1 MVLQHQ
7 KDQLEID
14 YKGFKHISF
23 DLWLTLIKSNPEF
36 KIKRNLLFKDYFEI
50 ESPIE
55 KVSQQ
60 LRYYDVVCNTI
71 NERTG
76 LNIDTNEIYLSIL
89 ASLDVPIQGIP
100 LSKLEGF
107 YTESERL
114 FLSYKPTL
122 IYSNTKDYLKIIK
135 SEGIGLNILSNT
147 GFIKGFT
154 LKKLMAFYEL
164 EECFNFQIYSDE
176 CGFSKPN
183 KKIFD
188 LVHKEVPHID
198 KSQILHVGDN
208 EIADYKGAL
217 EYGFKAHLIKQ

>member
-1 MVLQHQ
+1 
-7 KDQLEID
+7 
-14 YKGFKHISF
+14 
-23 DLWLTLIKSNPEF
+23 
-36 KIKRNLLFKDYFEI
+36 LFKDYFEI

-76 LNIDTNEIYLSIL
+76 LNIDTNEIYLFIL
-89 ASLDVPIQGIP
+89 ASLDVPIQGIQ

-135 SEGIGLNILSNT
+135 SEGIGINILSNT

>member
-1 MVLQHQ
+1 MVLQYQ

-76 LNIDTNEIYLSIL
+76 LNIDTNEIYLFIL
-89 ASLDVPIQGIP
+89 ASLDVPIQGIQ

-135 SEGIGLNILSNT
+135 SEGIGINILSNT
-147 GFIKGFT
+147 GCIKGFT

>member
-1 MVLQHQ
+1 MVLPHQ

-76 LNIDTNEIYLSIL
+76 LNIDTNEIYLFIL
-89 ASLDVPIQGIP
+89 ASLDVPIQGIQ

-135 SEGIGLNILSNT
+135 SEGIGINILSNT

-183 KKIFD
+183 KKMFD

>member
-1 MVLQHQ
+1 M
-7 KDQLEID
+7 
-14 YKGFKHISF
+14 
-23 DLWLTLIKSNPEF
+23 
-36 KIKRNLLFKDYFEI
+36 
-50 ESPIE
+50 
-55 KVSQQ
+55 
-60 LRYYDVVCNTI
+60 
-71 NERTG
+71 
-76 LNIDTNEIYLSIL
+76 
-89 ASLDVPIQGIP
+89 DVPIQGIQ

-135 SEGIGLNILSNT
+135 SEGIGINILSNT

-188 LVHKEVPHID
+188 LVKEGLNDMAEID
-198 KSQILHVGDN
+198 KLDKKTLN
-208 EIADYKGAL
+208 EILDKV
-217 EYGFKAHLIKQ
+217 EKRIK

>member
-76 LNIDTNEIYLSIL
+76 LNIDTNEIYLFIL
-89 ASLDVPIQGIP
+89 ASLDVPIQGIQ

-135 SEGIGLNILSNT
+135 SEGIGINILSNT

>member
-1 MVLQHQ
+1 MVLQYQ

-76 LNIDTNEIYLSIL
+76 LNIDTNEIYLFIL
-89 ASLDVPIQGIP
+89 ASLDVPIQGIQ

-135 SEGIGLNILSNT
+135 SEGIGINILSNT

-217 EYGFKAHLIKQ
+217 EYGFKARLIKQ

>member
-76 LNIDTNEIYLSIL
+76 LNIDTNEIYLFIL
-89 ASLDVPIQGIP
+89 ASLDVPIQGIQ

-135 SEGIGLNILSNT
+135 SE
-147 GFIKGFT
+147 
-154 LKKLMAFYEL
+154 
-164 EECFNFQIYSDE
+164 
-176 CGFSKPN
+176 
-183 KKIFD
+183 
-188 LVHKEVPHID
+188 
-198 KSQILHVGDN
+198 
-208 EIADYKGAL
+208 
-217 EYGFKAHLIKQ
+217 

>member
-1 MVLQHQ
+1 MVLQYQ

-76 LNIDTNEIYLSIL
+76 LNIDTNEIYLFIL
-89 ASLDVPIQGIP
+89 ASLDVPIQGIQ

-114 FLSYKPTL
+114 FLSYKPT
-122 IYSNTKDYLKIIK
+122 
-135 SEGIGLNILSNT
+135 
-147 GFIKGFT
+147 
-154 LKKLMAFYEL
+154 
-164 EECFNFQIYSDE
+164 
-176 CGFSKPN
+176 
-183 KKIFD
+183 
-188 LVHKEVPHID
+188 
-198 KSQILHVGDN
+198 
-208 EIADYKGAL
+208 
-217 EYGFKAHLIKQ
+217 

>member
-1 MVLQHQ
+1 MVLQYQ

-76 LNIDTNEIYLSIL
+76 LNIDTNEIYLFIL
-89 ASLDVPIQGIP
+89 ASLDVPIQGIQ

-135 SEGIGLNILSNT
+135 SEGIGINILSNT

-183 KKIFD
+183 KKNFD
-188 LVHKEVPHID
+188 CRLQRRIRIWIQ
-198 KSQILHVGDN
+198 STS
-208 EIADYKGAL
+208 YKT
-217 EYGFKAHLIKQ
+217 IKK